1 MLKYFLLFF
10 LIIFSS
16 FSFTYSQ
23 ELKGRVLNEK
33 GVPAIY
39 ISVSFKS
46 KATKVLTD
54 ADGRFKI
61 NAAKLPDSL
70 EFSAAGFETYKV
82 LITEKNVKDPN
93 FEVVLLNKR
102 RKLNPAPETARI
114 SNGTEPS
121 KVLPAENKNVF
132 QSDKVVDDAV
142 KIRGSSLSKSIQA
155 DEFMLNDKKF
165 YISDTTLPS
174 REGVLLKSRILTAG
188 EVNDFNKWKMWE
200 DLTENEFKMYGSK
213 WGIAPRQRYS
223 VQIKNKN
230 NDVVE
235 GMPVYLV
242 NTANNDTVWK
252 AYTDN
257 TGKAEL
263 WANFFDSTEST
274 ARYTIVGN
282 NKILSNSAAGFA
294 NGINTIQ
301 VEQPCNI
308 SDKVDIAFMVDATG
322 SMGDEIEFLK
332 LELEDVLSNT
342 FTRYNNLELRA
353 AAVFFRD
360 RGDEYITRYIDFQ
373 TDLLKLLNFTKLQV
387 AAGGGDEP
395 EAVDSAL
402 SVALN
407 RLSWRKDAR
416 TRLLFFVTDAP
427 PHDYAKASVR
437 QLIEK
442 AASMGVR
449 IVPLACSGTSKSY
462 EFLLRSMALATNG
475 TYAFL
480 TDHSGVGNSHIEPT
494 TDKYSV
500 ELLNSLLQRI
510 IDQSVYVSECK
521 ITNNI
526 VLKEPITHQ
535 PQNIANIKVFPNP
548 TQGMLNVEYKKE
560 IKELFVADFTGKL
573 LKRID
578 KENKKQNQQVD
589 FSMYPS
595 GVYFI
600 KYITA
605 DNKWGAAKVVLQ
617 H

>member
-10 LIIFSS
+10 TIIFSS
-16 FSFTYSQ
+16 FSFAYSQ

-39 ISVSFKS
+39 ITVSFKS
-46 KATKVLTD
+46 KGTKVLTD

-61 NAAKLPDSL
+61 IAAKLPDSL

-102 RKLNPAPETARI
+102 RKQNAAPVSADIPNKSSPVKVLNRD
-114 SNGTEPS
+114 GRDPS
-121 KVLPAENKNVF
+121 KTIAYD
-132 QSDKVVDDAV
+132 S
-142 KIRGSSLSKSIQA
+142 ITYGLSPRFPKSIPE
-155 DEFMLNDKKF
+155 DEFMLNGKKF
-165 YISDTTLPS
+165 YISDTELPS
-174 REGVLLKSRILTAG
+174 RDGVLLKSRILTAG

-200 DLTENEFKMYGSK
+200 DLTENEFKMYGNK
-213 WGIAPRQRYS
+213 WGIEPRQRYS

-235 GMPVYLV
+235 SMPVYLV
-242 NTANNDTVWK
+242 NTTNNDTVWR

-263 WANFFDSTEST
+263 WANIFDSTEST
-274 ARYTIVGN
+274 ARYAIVGN
-282 NKILSNSAAGFA
+282 NKILLNSAVGFA
-294 NGINTIQ
+294 NGINTVQ
-301 VEQPCNI
+301 VEQPCNVLN
-308 SDKVDIAFMVDATG
+308 KVDIAFMVDATG

-360 RGDEYITRYIDFQ
+360 RGDEYITRHIDFQ

-407 RLSWRKDAR
+407 RLSWNRDAR

-442 AASMGVR
+442 AAAMGVR
-449 IVPLACSGTSKSY
+449 IIPLACSGTSKSY

-480 TDHSGVGNSHIEPT
+480 TDHSGIGNSHIEPT
-494 TDKYSV
+494 TDKYRV

-510 IDQSVYVSECK
+510 IDQSIYVNECK
-521 ITNNI
+521 IANNI
-526 VLKEPITHQ
+526 VLNEPITHQ
-535 PQNIANIKVFPNP
+535 PQNIANIKIFPNP
-548 TQGMLNVEYKKE
+548 TQGLLNVEYKKE

-578 KENKKQNQQVD
+578 RENKKQSQQVD

-595 GVYFI
+595 GVYFL

>member
-1 MLKYFLLFF
+1 MGSGSCP
-10 LIIFSS
+10 ISNSS
-16 FSFTYSQ
+16 DPAK
-23 ELKGRVLNEK
+23 ELKGENR
-33 GVPAIY
+33 GV
-39 ISVSFKS
+39 
-46 KATKVLTD
+46 
-54 ADGRFKI
+54 
-61 NAAKLPDSL
+61 
-70 EFSAAGFETYKV
+70 
-82 LITEKNVKDPN
+82 
-93 FEVVLLNKR
+93 
-102 RKLNPAPETARI
+102 NP
-114 SNGTEPS
+114 
-121 KVLPAENKNVF
+121 
-132 QSDKVVDDAV
+132 SDKKLAEDAATFRSSPYS
-142 KIRGSSLSKSIQA
+142 KFIRG
-155 DEFMLNDKKF
+155 DEFLLNDKKF

-174 REGVLLKSRILTAG
+174 REGTLLKSRILTAG

-200 DLTENEFKMYGSK
+200 DLTENEFKMYGNQ

-235 GMPVYLV
+235 SMPVYLI
-242 NTANNDTVWK
+242 NTKTNDTVWK

-263 WANFFDSTEST
+263 WANIFDSTEST
-274 ARYTIVGN
+274 ARYIIVGN
-282 NKILSNSAAGFA
+282 NKILSNSATAFA

-308 SDKVDIAFMVDATG
+308 LNKVEIAFMVDATG

-342 FTRYNNLELRA
+342 FARYNNLELRA

-360 RGDEYITRYIDFQ
+360 RGDEYITRHIDFQ
-373 TDLLKLLNFTKLQV
+373 TDLLKLLNFTKLQG

-407 RLSWRKDAR
+407 RLSWSKDAR

-442 AASMGVR
+442 AAAMGVR
-449 IVPLACSGTSKSY
+449 IIPLACSGTSKSY

-480 TDHSGVGNSHIEPT
+480 TNHSGIGNPHIEPT

-510 IDQSVYVSECK
+510 IDQSVYVNECK
-521 ITNNI
+521 IANNI
-526 VLKEPITHQ
+526 VLIEPITHQ
-535 PQNIANIKVFPNP
+535 PQNIANIKIFPNP

-573 LKRID
+573 LKRLD
-578 KENKKQNQQVD
+578 KENKKQNLQVD